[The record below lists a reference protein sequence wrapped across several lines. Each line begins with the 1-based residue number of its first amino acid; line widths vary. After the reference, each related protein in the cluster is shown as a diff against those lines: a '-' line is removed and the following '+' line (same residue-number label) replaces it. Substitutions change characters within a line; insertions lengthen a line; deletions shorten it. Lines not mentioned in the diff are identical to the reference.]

1 MGREGGKIHQQ
12 RGGEPD
18 AQLRVSRAVQIVM
31 ITRREFVAGT
41 AAMTAASNLARANE
55 APAPSIVLFSKPL
68 QSMPPKRLAEAAKQI
83 GFTGIDL
90 TVRPGGH
97 VLPERVAE
105 DLPKAYDAIHTAG
118 LDVPM
123 ITTELLS
130 VRDPAAE
137 PTLATA
143 ARLKIPLAK
152 PGYYKYRFS
161 DVRAELAE
169 VAADFRPLA
178 KLAQSKGVKMGFH
191 NHTGNVGGPVWDI
204 GEILTGLD
212 PAWAGYYFDPAHAV
226 AEGGGAGWKVAL
238 GRVAPRIFMTSI
250 KDFGGSARAAD
261 GASSGF
267 RSAKAWSIGN
277 IILRRCG
284 AQASVVPSRCTSNTT
299 PEARHLRRKKRTC
312 WPPLNAILRF

>member
-1 MGREGGKIHQQ
+1 
-12 RGGEPD
+12 
-18 AQLRVSRAVQIVM
+18 M

-250 KDFGGSARAAD
+250 KDFRWERSRGGWREFWVPLGEGMVDWKYYFAALRRA
-261 GASSGF
+261 GF
-267 RSAKAWSIGN
+267 RGTFSLHIEYNPGGATPSAKEENLLAA
-277 IILRRCG
+277 
-284 AQASVVPSRCTSNTT
+284 AQRDLTFLTKQMADP
-299 PEARHLRRKKRTC
+299 A
-312 WPPLNAILRF
+312 